1 LKRYLRTFLRHPFLY
16 LLPLIL
22 VMIGA
27 AILAQNALRDA
38 TPYTALATVA
48 VNLDPTRQRSLAE
61 RPPAQQHAELLAEL
75 MRTDRFIMD
84 VVARISL
91 EPQLSD
97 VASESQLAEILR
109 TRWRQSAVGQN
120 TLRATMDCADPR
132 FCTDFIGAV
141 LSAFR
146 DRIASAQLARR
157 TATLEFYQQQAQ
169 TAEQRLA
176 NLPPTDPGYVP
187 ARTTNEELYGRL
199 VDARLEVTLATQG
212 VADGFQIIAPP
223 HFQRGPRSPLITA
236 GTPLALGG
244 ALGLL
249 VVVGLVVIMTW
260 TDSRLRTPT
269 DSMDALGLR
278 TLAVVG
284 NGRRPAPRERTV
296 PPIPS
301 DEERTG
307 PLPRIGRR

>member
-1 LKRYLRTFLRHPFLY
+1 MKRYLRTFLRHPFLY

-27 AILAQNALRDA
+27 AILARNALQDA

-61 RPPAQQHAELLAEL
+61 RPPAQQHAELLTEL
-75 MRTDRFIMD
+75 MRTDRFILD

-109 TRWRQSAVGQN
+109 TRWRQAAVGQN
-120 TLRATMDCADPR
+120 TMRVTMDCADPR

-176 NLPPTDPGYVP
+176 SQLPTDPGYVP
-187 ARTTNEELYGRL
+187 ARTTYEELYGRL
-199 VDARLEVTLATQG
+199 IDARLELTLATQG
-212 VADGFQIIAPP
+212 VTEGFQVIAPP
-223 HFQRGPRSPLITA
+223 HFQRGPRNSLITA

-249 VVVGLVVIMTW
+249 LVVSLVVIVTW

-269 DSMDALGLR
+269 DSLEALGLK

-284 NGRRPAPRERTV
+284 NEKRLAPPERETPPV
-296 PPIPS
+296 PN

-307 PLPRIGRR
+307 PLPRIARR